1 MYTTLGLTFSTTP
14 AMDGRDVSGLYT
26 GVGWSATVWVG
37 VGVEVVLDEEV
48 QAIQVASR
56 TSTQSKIAEQAIL
69 FI

>member
-14 AMDGRDVSGLYT
+14 AIDGSDVSGLYV

-48 QAIQVASR
+48 QAIEVASR
-56 TSTQSKIAEQAIL
+56 TSTQSEIAKQGVL